1 MYKIERFTIPELI
14 EKSSL
19 QYGDRPAL
27 AMVGREPLLYSELEP
42 RSRRIAA
49 LLSLYGVRQGDKVAL
64 VSENRPEWGLAYFGI
79 VRLGAVV
86 VPILTDFLPEQMAN
100 IVEHSGARVV
110 IVSKRFLGKF
120 APASAAPGGAGGGT
134 STVPGAGGAA
144 KVKAGGPKFLLSVED
159 LSPFSSPAGFV
170 PPDAARIEA
179 AAASFVPAKVDADDL
194 AAIVYTSGTTGRSK
208 GVMLSHRNLVWNAWA
223 CRSII
228 VLNRRDRCLSILPM
242 AHCYE
247 FTIGFLIPMMQ
258 GSSIYY
264 LDRPPSASALMP
276 ALKAVRPTIMCSVPL
291 VIEKTYR
298 SAVLPALEKIP
309 LYRFRIFRP
318 LLEWIAGRKL
328 YKTFGGKLRF
338 FGVGGAPLA
347 PDVER
352 FLIAGHFP
360 YAVGYGL
367 TETSPLI
374 AGFAPYH
381 GAFRS
386 TGPALRG
393 VSIRIAD
400 PKPDTGEGEIQAKG
414 PNVSQGYYKDE
425 ERTAEAFTEDGWF
438 RTGDLGFMDRRGQV
452 FVRGRLKTM
461 ILGASGENIYP
472 EDIEA
477 ELNKSPFVAESL
489 VYGDDEGLTAL
500 VQLKPETLAEITATI
515 KDKVESA
522 GLKADKMHEAVGEA
536 VERAQSDLE
545 RRRALLEQAAAT
557 WLESI
562 KKDTNSKLA
571 AYSRIRKVRI
581 EEEPF
586 EKTPTQKIKRF
597 LYPKKK

>member
-1 MYKIERFTIPELI
+1 MYKIERFTIPELV
-14 EKSSL
+14 EKSSV

-27 AMVGREPLLYSELEP
+27 AMVGKEPLLYREIEQ
-42 RSRRIAA
+42 RSRRISAV
-49 LLSLYGVRQGDKVAL
+49 LGLYGVRQGDKVAL
-64 VSENRPEWGLAYFGI
+64 VSENRPEWGLSYFGI
-79 VRLGAVV
+79 SRLGAVV

-110 IVSKRFLGKF
+110 IVSKRFLSKF
-120 APASAAPGGAGGGT
+120 QPAEAPAAGAPAARAP
-134 STVPGAGGAA
+134 
-144 KVKAGGPKFLLSVED
+144 GPKFILSIED
-159 LSPFSSPAGFV
+159 LSLFRGPEGFV
-170 PPDAARIEA
+170 PPDEARI
-179 AAASFVPAKVDADDL
+179 ASAVADFKPANVDADDL

-247 FTIGFLIPMMQ
+247 FTLGFLVAIMQ

-276 ALKAVRPTIMCSVPL
+276 ALKAVRPTIICSVPL

-309 LYRFRIFRP
+309 LYKYPFFRP

-338 FGVGGAPLA
+338 FGVGGAPLSA
-347 PDVER
+347 DVEH
-352 FLIAGHFP
+352 FLRTAHFP

-374 AGFAPYH
+374 AGFAPHH

-393 VSIRIAD
+393 VQLRIAD
-400 PKPDTGEGEIQAKG
+400 PKPDTGEGEIQARG
-414 PNVSQGYYKDE
+414 PNVTEGYYKDS
-425 ERTAEAFTEDGWF
+425 ERTAEAFTSDGWF
-438 RTGDLGFMDRRGQV
+438 KTGDLGYMDRRGQV
-452 FVRGRLKTM
+452 FVRGRIKTM

-477 ELNKSPFVAESL
+477 VLNNSPFVAESL
-489 VYGDDEGLTAL
+489 VYGDAEGLTAL
-500 VQLKPETLAEITATI
+500 VQLKPETLAEISATL
-515 KDKVESA
+515 KDGVENA
-522 GLKADKMHEAVGEA
+522 GLRAGEVHKAVDDAVG
-536 VERAQSDLE
+536 RAESTLA
-545 RRRALLEQAAAT
+545 RRRAALEAAAAKL
-557 WLESI
+557 LESI
-562 KKDTNSKLA
+562 KKDANGKLA
-571 AYSRIRKVRI
+571 AYSRIRRVRI